1 MEQGLGVVRVWP
13 GADSPVRSEHL
24 RKSLGLLGGGDTGG
38 TPGEGWHGSDLDGS
52 RDDAQRSPGDV
63 GRLPVV

>member
-1 MEQGLGVVRVWP
+1 M
-13 GADSPVRSEHL
+13 SEHL

-52 RDDAQRSPGDV
+52 RDAQRSPGDV